1 MPIINQKAPPPPQK
15 EKEETLNTLNKV
27 GIKAQFK
34 LD

>member
-1 MPIINQKAPPPPQK
+1 MPIINQNAPPPQK